1 MSKDTRIVARVVD
14 WLDTNVDEQSLPY
27 EVRLDSA
34 RLRDSI
40 ETWRHE
46 LDEGCG
52 EYTHPKQYVDDDTSY
67 IPHPEDGDYYDI
79 HDTMDTT
86 KLAKEILNENN

>member
-1 MSKDTRIVARVVD
+1 MPKDTRIVARVVD
-14 WLDTNVDEQSLPY
+14 WLDANVEEQSLPY

-40 ETWRHE
+40 ETWRDE
-46 LDEGCG
+46 LTEGCG